1 MDFRGESELIAY
13 RLGHVDYPILDGG
26 GAFKYGSRWC
36 SPGRYIVHAAAA
48 YSLAVLENVVHWGV
62 ASLPPGMQFVRVS
75 IPAATS
81 CKVLEPTDLPG
92 WDAYPYGPSQP
103 YGDGWYDSM
112 ESAVLVVPS
121 VLSPFEPNV
130 LINQRHPE
138 FVSLSAS
145 DPAPAILDLRLVT
158 SA

>member
-1 MDFRGESELIAY
+1 MDFRCESDLIAY

-36 SPGRYIVHAAAA
+36 SPGRHIVHAATS
-48 YSLAVLENVVHWGV
+48 YSLAVLENVVHWHV
-62 ASLPPGMQFVRVS
+62 AALPPGMQFVRVS

-81 CKVLEPTDLPG
+81 RKILEPSDLPG
-92 WDAYPYGPSQP
+92 WDAYPYGPSCP
-103 YGDGWYDSM
+103 YGDAWYDRM
-112 ESAVLVVPS
+112 DSAVLVVPS

-138 FVSLSAS
+138 FGSISAS
-145 DPAPAILDLRLVT
+145 DPVPAVLDLCLVA
-158 SA
+158 SG

>member
-1 MDFRGESELIAY
+1 MAFRCEGELIAY
-13 RLGHVDYPILDGG
+13 RLGHADYPILDGG

-36 SPGRYIVHAAAA
+36 TPGRYIVHAASA
-48 YSLAVLENVVHWGV
+48 YALAVLENVVHWRV
-62 ASLPPGMQFVRVS
+62 AALPPQMQFVRVS

-81 CKVLEPTDLPG
+81 RDVLETNALRG
-92 WDAYPYGPSQP
+92 WDAYPYGPSRT
-103 YGDGWYDSM
+103 YGDAWYDRM

-138 FVSLSAS
+138 FASISAS
-145 DPAPAILDLRLVT
+145 EPAPAVLDPRLL
-158 SA
+158 A

>member
-1 MDFRGESELIAY
+1 MDFRCDSELIAY
-13 RLGHVDYPILDGG
+13 RLGHADYPILDGG

-36 SPGRYIVHAAAA
+36 SPGRHIIHAASA
-48 YSLAVLENVVHWGV
+48 YALAVLENVVHWRV
-62 ASLPPGMQFVRVS
+62 AALPPSMLLVRMA

-81 CKVLEPTDLPG
+81 RSALEPGDLPA
-92 WDAYPYGPSQP
+92 WDTYPYGASRT
-103 YGDGWYDSM
+103 YGDAWYDRM

-138 FVSLSAS
+138 FASIAAS
-145 DPAPAILDLRLVT
+145 DPASAILDQRLV
-158 SA
+158 SSG

>member
-1 MDFRGESELIAY
+1 MDFRCEGELIAY
-13 RLGHVDYPILDGG
+13 RLGHADYPIVDGG

-36 SPGRYIVHAAAA
+36 SPGRYIIHAASA
-48 YSLAVLENVVHWGV
+48 YALAVLENLVRWRV
-62 ASLPPGMQFVRVS
+62 AALPPSMQFVRMT

-81 CKVLEPTDLPG
+81 RNAVEPGDLPG
-92 WDAYPYGPSQP
+92 WDAYPYGPSQA
-103 YGDGWYDSM
+103 YGDAWYDRM

-138 FVSLSAS
+138 FGGIAAS
-145 DPAPAILDLRLVT
+145 DPAPAVLDQRLVA
-158 SA
+158 S